1 MYIIVVGGGKVG
13 YYLTQSLLEQGH
25 EILVIEKDPRKCA
38 RLTDELEGNVL
49 QGDGCDASSMAK
61 AGMGRAD
68 VVAAVT
74 GDDENNL
81 VICQVA
87 KHKFHVPRT
96 IARINNPKNEG
107 IFHKLG
113 IDVTVSSTEL
123 ILSQI
128 EQLIPA
134 KSLVH
139 LLTLR
144 NVGVSFVELEI
155 PPDSPALGRPLREL
169 GIPDDCIFPLVIRQ
183 GKGAIIPY
191 GDTVL
196 EAGDWVIAV
205 TSEASEGTLRW
216 ILFGQKVQPAAMSS

>member
-13 YYLTQSLLEQGH
+13 YYLTKTLLEEGH
-25 EILVIEKDPRKCA
+25 EVLVIEKDPRKCTV
-38 RLTDELEGNVL
+38 LTDELGTNVL
-49 QGDGCDASSMAK
+49 QGDGCEAAVMVE

-68 VVAAVT
+68 VVIAVT
-74 GDDENNL
+74 GDDEDNL
-81 VICQVA
+81 VVCQVA

-96 IARINNPKNEG
+96 IARINNPKNER
-107 IFHKLG
+107 IFRKLG

-128 EQLIPA
+128 EQVIPA
-134 KSLVH
+134 QSLVH

-144 NVGVSFVELEI
+144 SVEVSFIELEV

-169 GIPDDCIFPLVIRQ
+169 GIPDDCIFPLVIRG
-183 GKGAIIPY
+183 GKKAVIPY

-196 EAGDWVIAV
+196 EPGDQVIAV
-205 TSEASEGTLRW
+205 TSEVSEETIRR
-216 ILFGQKVQPAAMSS
+216 ILLG

>member
-13 YYLTQSLLEQGH
+13 YYLTKSLLEQGH
-25 EILVIEKDPRKCA
+25 EVLVIEEDPRKCA
-38 RLTDELEGNVL
+38 MLTDELGANVL

-74 GDDENNL
+74 GDDEDNL
-81 VICQVA
+81 VVCQVA

-96 IARINNPKNEG
+96 IARINNPKNER

-128 EQLIPA
+128 EQVIPA
-134 KSLVH
+134 QSLVN
-139 LLTLR
+139 LLSLR
-144 NVGVSFVELEI
+144 SVGVNFVELEL

-169 GIPDDCIFPLVIRQ
+169 GIPDDCILALVIRQ
-183 GKGAIIPY
+183 GKEAMIPY

-196 EAGDWVIAV
+196 EAGDQVIAV
-205 TSEASEGTLRW
+205 TSEASEETLRQ
-216 ILFGQKVQPAAMSS
+216 ILFGQIGAACRNE